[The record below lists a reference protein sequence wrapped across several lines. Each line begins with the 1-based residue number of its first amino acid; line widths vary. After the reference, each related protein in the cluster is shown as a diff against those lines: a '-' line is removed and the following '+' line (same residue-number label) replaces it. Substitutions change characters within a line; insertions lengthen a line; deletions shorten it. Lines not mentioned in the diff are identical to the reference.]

1 MHEGES
7 CIHVCVCAHARVCV
21 CVCVCVCVFN
31 DRVTNTIYIIG
42 DFDCRPIGAVLL
54 LEMFFLTQSCC
65 FLHCH
70 YKLHREPPHPQCYL
84 TQQRGQQCA
93 CAWAPFIDCI
103 LPRPHPTPLSSHP
116 SGLLWFDMTGSA
128 LSLLT
133 QAWIKPVLPFPQC
146 RAFLWVFSD
155 LELDIMLCG

>member
-1 MHEGES
+1 M
-7 CIHVCVCAHARVCV
+7 CCKYIHMCVCSCTWVWCACV
-21 CVCVCVCVFN
+21 CLMTELQIQFILL
-31 DRVTNTIYIIG
+31 VTLIII
-42 DFDCRPIGAVLL
+42 IGAVLL
-54 LEMFFLTQSCC
+54 LEMFFLTQSC

-70 YKLHREPPHPQCYL
+70 YKLHREPPHPQRLPDTTKRPAMCLCLSPIYWSH
-84 TQQRGQQCA
+84 T
-93 CAWAPFIDCI
+93 AP
-103 LPRPHPTPLSSHP
+103 PSPHP

-128 LSLLT
+128 LNLLT